1 MKIGCIQPE
10 FVEFVPSELIAGTLY
25 ISMSYATTVH
35 LCACGCGNK
44 VVLPLSPAD
53 WQMYFDGES
62 ISLSPSVGNWE
73 FPCRSHYWIKDNNVR
88 LAPPW
93 TERQVA
99 DGRARDAADFDRYLA
114 VRHRANSVVP
124 AAEQAEQESPS
135 LPRRLW
141 RWLHR

>member
-1 MKIGCIQPE
+1 MKITSIQSE
-10 FVEFVPSELIAGTLY
+10 FVEFVPSELIEGTLY

-62 ISLSPSVGNWE
+62 ISLTPSVGNWQ

-99 DGRARDAADFDRYLA
+99 AGRARDAADFDRYLA
-114 VRHRANSVVP
+114 DRHRVNSNVP
-124 AAEQAEQESPS
+124 STEQAGQQSPR
-135 LPRRLW
+135 LLRRL
-141 RWLHR
+141 RSWLHR